1 LSPEEELAKN
11 LEIEG
16 IDAANSSDFDKAL
29 EHFNGAISIAPARA
43 SGFV

>member
-11 LEIEG
+11 LEIQG
-16 IDAANSSDFDKAL
+16 INAANSSDFDKAL
-29 EHFNGAISIAPARA
+29 ELFNQAISIAPKRA